1 MVDKKTNTPRSL
13 VVHVKTAKGRKISS
27 TRWLQ
32 RQLNDPYVQLAK
44 QEGYR
49 SRAAY
54 KLKEIDEKYK
64 LFSKGQVVI
73 DLGAAPGGWSQVAS
87 QKILS
92 GTPWGGKIL
101 AIDLL
106 AIEPLPNVKTLQQN
120 FLSLDEND
128 ILNWLDGQKVDVVLS
143 DMAASASGHTLTDH
157 LLIMQLCEDAFSFAQ
172 EHLKEGGAF
181 VAKILQGGTENEL
194 LKLLKTH
201 FSKVKHFKPKSSRS
215 ESAEMYVVC
224 LGYRIST
231 GKKNES

>member
-1 MVDKKTNTPRSL
+1 MVDQKTKAPRSL

-54 KLKEIDEKYK
+54 KLLEINEKYK

-87 QKILS
+87 QKVLA
-92 GTPWGGKIL
+92 GTPWGGKVL

-106 AIEPLPNVKTLQQN
+106 AMEALSGVKILQQN
-120 FLSLDEND
+120 FLSLSEDD
-128 ILNWLDGQKVDVVLS
+128 MLKWLDGQKADVILS

-172 EHLKEGGAF
+172 DHLKEGGAF

-194 LKLLKTH
+194 LNLLKIH
-201 FSKVKHFKPKSSRS
+201 FAKVRHFKPKSSRS
-215 ESAEMYVVC
+215 ESAEMYVAC
-224 LGYRIST
+224 LGYRTNS
-231 GKKNES
+231 GKN